1 MRNPILQYWRV
12 LTCLCVIMY
21 HTLCLFYG
29 IWPPIGHPLLDNIPS
44 WAYRFGCSLH
54 PVGILSSFAFISG
67 AALYYSAKRKYS
79 FLRFIWK
86 KTCRILLPCLV
97 FAVLYK
103 ILFPSLMY
111 SVWPAPINGT
121 HLWYLPMIFLCL
133 VLTSS
138 HLYSKH
144 AFFIVCGVY
153 LVAIMLAKNIPNRT
167 IQEFYCFY
175 PVFYAGFVT
184 NSFVNNPKLF
194 MERIKSSGWG
204 KCIMLGV
211 TLLAIII
218 FPNNA
223 PVFDETHNAL
233 TTLFYS
239 VLYSLMYT
247 LLYVVIIKNPFKEP
261 LDTTKE
267 ETRKMEKEK
276 SNRPFLDMIDRNT
289 FAIYLI
295 HQFILN
301 LLVVLWTEKMHHF
314 AYIVIMPCVFV
325 TVTVVSIVLA
335 ESYFRLSR
343 IIKKGKA
350 SRLS

>member
-1 MRNPILQYWRV
+1 
-12 LTCLCVIMY
+12 
-21 HTLCLFYG
+21 
-29 IWPPIGHPLLDNIPS
+29 
-44 WAYRFGCSLH
+44 
-54 PVGILSSFAFISG
+54 
-67 AALYYSAKRKYS
+67 
-79 FLRFIWK
+79 
-86 KTCRILLPCLV
+86 
-97 FAVLYK
+97 
-103 ILFPSLMY
+103 
-111 SVWPAPINGT
+111 
-121 HLWYLPMIFLCL
+121 
-133 VLTSS
+133 
-138 HLYSKH
+138 
-144 AFFIVCGVY
+144 
-153 LVAIMLAKNIPNRT
+153 
-167 IQEFYCFY
+167 
-175 PVFYAGFVT
+175 
-184 NSFVNNPKLF
+184 

-204 KCIMLGV
+204 KCIILGV
-211 TLLAIII
+211 TLLAIIV

-223 PVFDETHNAL
+223 PMFDETHNTL

-239 VLYSLMYT
+239 VLFSLLYT
-247 LLYVVIIKNPFKEP
+247 LLYVIIIKNPFKEP

-314 AYIVIMPCVFV
+314 EYIVIMPCVFV

-335 ESYFRLSR
+335 ESYIRLSR